1 MMPVIALGALA
12 LVAGFCLSAQ
22 TAVNSNLTRGLGS
35 PITAAVI
42 SFMVGTTALW
52 IAAFTARVPVPTM
65 DAVKAV
71 PAWAYVAGGLLGA
84 FYMLTNTFLAP
95 RLGVA
100 ITMSLIIAGQLAAA
114 VVLDHFGLLGV
125 VVREATPGRIAGV
138 FVMFAGVLM
147 IRFL

>member
-1 MMPVIALGALA
+1 MVPVIALGALA
-12 LVAGFCLSAQ
+12 LVAGLCLSAQ
-22 TAVNSNLTRGLGS
+22 TAVNTNLTRGLGS

-52 IAAFTARVPVPTM
+52 IAAFVARVPVPTM
-65 DAVKAV
+65 EAVRAL
-71 PAWAYVAGGLLGA
+71 PAWTFVAGGLLGA
-84 FYMLTNTFLAP
+84 FYMLTNTFVAP

-100 ITMSLIIAGQLAAA
+100 VTMSLIIAGQLAAA

-125 VVREATPGRIAGV
+125 IVREATPGRIAGV
-138 FVMFAGVLM
+138 VVMFTGVLM

>member
-52 IAAFTARVPVPTM
+52 IAAFTARVPVPTI

-71 PAWAYVAGGLLGA
+71 PTWAYVAGGLLGA